1 MGLRG
6 KKKMA
11 DQFPRKRIR
20 NSQAADSRWR
30 SEDQSL
36 VNQNLERILE
46 STSYRLAHA
55 DEALLESAEMRGVRM
70 LLEITKPQQILDA
83 EGISSTIIVFGGVN
97 IIERDDAEQRL
108 ARAQAALAAEPQN
121 RRLERQL
128 GRCQTQVE
136 FSRYYGAARE
146 FSRLVAQGHQN
157 GEHAH
162 VVVTGG
168 GPGVMEAAN
177 RGAFDAG
184 GRSIG
189 LSIKLPGEPEPNPY
203 ITPELC
209 FQFNYFALRKFHF
222 VMRSAAAVL
231 FPGGFGTLDE
241 LFEVLTLRQTAIK
254 SPMPVILFG
263 KEFWSRLIDFSY
275 LADCGL
281 IRDDHLEL
289 FQFADTA
296 EEAWHLIQAFDAEH
310 RQQDEP
316 KAGPADVSPLA
327 A

>member
-1 MGLRG
+1 MALSEKR
-6 KKKMA
+6 KMA
-11 DQFPRKRIR
+11 DQFPCNQAL
-20 NSQAADSRWR
+20 NSNNGDLNWR
-30 SEDQSL
+30 SEDQEL
-36 VNQNLERILE
+36 VDRNLGKILE
-46 STSYRLAHA
+46 SASYRLAHA
-55 DEALLESAEMRGVRM
+55 DESLLESDEMRGVRM
-70 LLEITKPQQILDA
+70 LLEITKPQQILEA
-83 EGISSTIIVFGGVN
+83 EGIESTIIIFGGVN
-97 IIERDDAEQRL
+97 IIERADAEQRL
-108 ARAQAALAAEPQN
+108 AQAEAAVQAEPLN
-121 RRLERQL
+121 RGLQRQL
-128 GRCQTQVE
+128 HRSQKQLA
-136 FSRYYGAARE
+136 FSRYYDAARE
-146 FSRLVAQGHQN
+146 FTRLVAQDQQDGH
-157 GEHAH
+157 HSH

-263 KEFWSRLIDFSY
+263 KEFWSRLIDFDY

-281 IRDDHLEL
+281 IRDDHLDL
-289 FQFADTA
+289 FHFADTP
-296 EEAWHLIQAFDAEH
+296 EEAWGLIRAFEQERAQEADAA
-310 RQQDEP
+310 
-316 KAGPADVSPLA
+316 AGGADQLPMA

>member
-1 MGLRG
+1 
-6 KKKMA
+6 MA
-11 DQFPRKRIR
+11 DQFPRRQTL
-20 NSQAADSRWR
+20 NTEAADLSWR

-36 VNQNLERILE
+36 VDQNLGKILE
-46 STSYRLAHA
+46 SASYRLAHA
-55 DEALLESAEMRGVRM
+55 DGALLESEEMRGVRM

-83 EGISSTIIVFGGVN
+83 EGISSTIIIFGGVN
-97 IIERDDAEQRL
+97 IIERGDAEERL
-108 ARAQAALAAEPQN
+108 AKAESALATAPNSRTLQ
-121 RRLERQL
+121 RQL
-128 GRCQTQVE
+128 RRSRTQLE
-136 FSRYYGAARE
+136 FSRYYDAARE
-146 FSRLVAQGHQN
+146 FTRLVSQDQQN
-157 GEHAH
+157 GHHSH

-189 LSIKLPGEPEPNPY
+189 LSIKLPGEPEPNAY

-263 KEFWSRLIDFSY
+263 KEFWSRLIDFDY

-281 IRDDHLEL
+281 IRDEHLDL
-289 FQFADTA
+289 FQFADTP
-296 EEAWHLIQAFDAEH
+296 EEAWSWIQAFEAERDQGH
-310 RQQDEP
+310 EQDQAP
-316 KAGPADVSPLA
+316 MA